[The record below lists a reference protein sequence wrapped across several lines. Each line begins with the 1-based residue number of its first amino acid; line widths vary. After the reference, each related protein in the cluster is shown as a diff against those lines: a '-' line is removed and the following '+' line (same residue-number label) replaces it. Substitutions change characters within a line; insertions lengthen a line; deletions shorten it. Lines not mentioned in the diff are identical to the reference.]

1 MATTKKETATPGTKA
16 ATPASKSATTGPK
29 TVTAGSK
36 PKAASNKSYSNAP
49 LFGKENY
56 RWMLIGIAL
65 VALGLILMAGGK
77 SPDPN
82 VFNKDEVYSVRRI
95 TVAPILILAG
105 FVIEI
110 FAIFRKDK
118 PSTQA

>member
-1 MATTKKETATPGTKA
+1 MATIKTATA
-16 ATPASKSATTGPK
+16 SPASKSKTTKPK
-29 TVTAGSK
+29 T
-36 PKAASNKSYSNAP
+36 YSNAP

-56 RWMLIGIAL
+56 KWMLIGIVL
-65 VALGLILMAGGK
+65 VALGLILMVGGK

-82 VFNKDEVYSVRRI
+82 VFNKDEVYSFRRI

-105 FVIEI
+105 FVVEI